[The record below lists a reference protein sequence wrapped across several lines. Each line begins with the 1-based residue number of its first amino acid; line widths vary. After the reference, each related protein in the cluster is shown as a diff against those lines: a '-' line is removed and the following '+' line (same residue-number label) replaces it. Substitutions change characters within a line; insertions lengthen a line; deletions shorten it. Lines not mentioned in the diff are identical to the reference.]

1 MKTLSKKSKKQV
13 SVNMDLSTVK
23 SLEKLAAEEK
33 RSLSAQVVFI
43 LERGLTN
50 LSEEEKSAIGE
61 EFFIS
66 EEV

>member
-1 MKTLSKKSKKQV
+1 
-13 SVNMDLSTVK
+13 MDLGTVK
-23 SLEKLAAEEK
+23 RLEKLAAEEK

>member
-23 SLEKLAAEEK
+23 RLEKLAAEEK

>member
-13 SVNMDLSTVK
+13 SVNMDLGTVK
-23 SLEKLAAEEK
+23 RLEKLAAEEK